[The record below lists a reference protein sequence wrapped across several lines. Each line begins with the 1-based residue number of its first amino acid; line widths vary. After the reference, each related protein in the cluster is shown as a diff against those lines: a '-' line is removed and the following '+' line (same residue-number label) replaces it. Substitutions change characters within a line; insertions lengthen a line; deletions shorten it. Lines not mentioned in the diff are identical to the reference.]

1 MDSAV
6 LLAQLRSLLE
16 SAPDFASYSPTSGE
30 HQGWLAKAHA
40 LVSRWNRVEA
50 MSIASAADFMHLSL
64 LRDGQVAKVIGLIH
78 RAIADL
84 EIETPKLADQAFA
97 PGAVYDFF
105 KALSAALGS
114 ATTSVFIID
123 PFLDEQ
129 IFDSYLAS
137 IPAGLTVRLLAHKY
151 GNLLKPAVQKFAAQ
165 HGNTVAVRISSEFHD
180 RIVFVD
186 DLSCWVMGQSIKDA
200 AKAKPTYLLP
210 LPADIASLKLGHY
223 EAIWNAATV
232 L

>member
-1 MDSAV
+1 MDKAV

-16 SAPDFASYSPTSGE
+16 SAPDFATYSPTSGE
-30 HQGWLAKAHA
+30 HQPWLAKAHA
-40 LVSRWNRVEA
+40 LVSRWNRIEA
-50 MSIASAADFMHLSL
+50 ISIASAADFMHMSL
-64 LRDGQVAKVIGLIH
+64 LRDGHVAKIIGLLH
-78 RAIADL
+78 RVIADL
-84 EIETPKLADQAFA
+84 EIEMPKLADQAFA

-123 PFLDEQ
+123 PYLDEQ
-129 IFDSYLAS
+129 IFDTYLAS
-137 IPAGLTVRLLAHKY
+137 IPGGVAVRLLGHKY
-151 GNLLKPAVQKFAAQ
+151 GNLLKPAVQKFSAQ
-165 HGNTVAVRISSEFHD
+165 HGNSIAVRISSEFHD

-210 LPADIASLKLGHY
+210 LSADIANLKLGHY
-223 EAIWNAATV
+223 EAIWNTGTV

>member
-1 MDSAV
+1 MDKAV
-6 LLAQLRSLLE
+6 LLAQLKALLE
-16 SAPDFASYSPTSGE
+16 ATPNFATYSPTSGE
-30 HQGWLAKAHA
+30 HQAWLAKAHA
-40 LVSRWNRVEA
+40 LVSRWNRIEA
-50 MSIASAADFMHLSL
+50 MSIASAADFMHMSL
-64 LRDGQVAKVIGLIH
+64 LRDGQVAKIVGLIH

-84 EIETPKLADQAFA
+84 EIETPQLADQAFG

-114 ATTSVFIID
+114 ATASVFIVD
-123 PFLDEQ
+123 PYLDEQ

-137 IPAGLTVRLLAHKY
+137 IPAGISVRLLAHKY
-151 GNLLKPAVQKFAAQ
+151 GNLLKPALQKFSAQ
-165 HGNTVAVRISSEFHD
+165 HGNTVAIRVSAEFHD

-210 LPADIASLKLGHY
+210 LPPDIAKLKLGHY
-223 EAIWNAATV
+223 EAIWNAAAV

>member
-1 MDSAV
+1 MDNAV

-16 SAPDFASYSPTSGE
+16 SAPDFATYSPTSGE

-114 ATTSVFIID
+114 ATTSVFVID
-123 PFLDEQ
+123 PYLDDQ

-137 IPAGLTVRLLAHKY
+137 IPAGLSVRLLAHKY
-151 GNLLKPAVQKFAAQ
+151 GNLLKPAVQKFTAQ
-165 HGNTVAVRISSEFHD
+165 HGNNIAVRISSEFHD

-223 EAIWNAATV
+223 DAIWNTATV